1 MMHWTTNRVNPAVAA
16 RTAMPG
22 MTRQATATA
31 PIGSRGAQFR
41 AAEMQRGAPAQRGAE
56 KAADDDPDDEK
67 DDDRETLFAR
77 GEDDDDD
84 GADDG
89 NTSPDDDPG
98 DDMKP
103 NGQTGDNT
111 EDEDTDPK

>member
-1 MMHWTTNRVNPAVAA
+1 MMQWTSNRVNPAVAA

-22 MTRQATATA
+22 TTRQATSTA

-41 AAEMQRGAPAQRGAE
+41 AAEMQRGAPAQRGAK

-67 DDDRETLFAR
+67 DNDRETLFGR
-77 GEDDDDD
+77 GQDDDDD

-89 NTSPDDDPG
+89 NTSPDDD
-98 DDMKP
+98 KP
-103 NGQTGDNT
+103 A
-111 EDEDTDPK
+111 DEKKKTAKS